1 MSFKFTIAIS
11 ACIFIF
17 FGCQKTPLNDDY
29 VKELK
34 VDFPTSLRPLPPQ
47 PDYRLTNHWAL
58 MGDIKNGGADLGA
71 DVFYIYPTMYDKGY
85 PWVASIE
92 DQDLNKEIDLWPI
105 KHQASVFKGS
115 GRVFAPRYRQAH
127 YRVFMVEDSLCL
139 PALELAYKDVKS
151 AFVYWLENFDE
162 GRPIIIAGHSQ
173 GTFLARFLLQE
184 FFDDTALG
192 KRLVAAYL
200 PGFDIYESDFKKIVS
215 CKTNKDTHCFCSWRT
230 FATGYTPDWYK
241 NELARNGE
249 GNLASCINPISWSC
263 GSEVSHKSAHLGVL
277 TDKNK
282 FKYKHKLTARVNGGI
297 LWLDKPHIFGGA
309 LIHQN
314 NWHVGDYN
322 LFWENIRSNVTE
334 RIRSFDESE
343 SNH

>member
-1 MSFKFTIAIS
+1 MSIKYLFTIT
-11 ACIFIF
+11 ACSVIF
-17 FGCQKTPLNDDY
+17 FGCQKTPVNDGY
-29 VKELK
+29 LKEQK
-34 VDFPTSLRPLPPQ
+34 DDFPTSLHPLPLK
-47 PDYRLTNHWAL
+47 PDYSKTKHWAL
-58 MGDIKNGGADLGA
+58 IGDNNHGGSDLGA
-71 DVFYIYPTMYDKGY
+71 DVFYIYPTMYDKGE

-92 DQDLNKEIDLWPI
+92 NEELNKEIDLWPI
-105 KHQASVFKGS
+105 KHQASVFIGS

-127 YRVFMVEDSLCL
+127 YRVFMVEDSLCR
-139 PALELAYKDVKS
+139 PAIELAYEDVKS

-173 GTFLARFLLQE
+173 GTFHARLLLQD
-184 FFDDTALG
+184 FFDDTELG
-192 KRLVAAYL
+192 ERLVAAYL
-200 PGFDIYESDFKKIVS
+200 PGFDIYESDFEKIAS
-215 CKTNKDTHCFCSWRT
+215 CKTNKDTNCFCSWRT

-241 NELARNGE
+241 DELARNGE

-263 GSEVSHKSAHLGVL
+263 GSEVSEKSAHLGIL

-282 FKYKHKLTARVNGGI
+282 FKYEHTLTAKVNGGI
-297 LWLDKPHIFGGA
+297 LWLDKPHIIGGA

-322 LFWENIRSNVTE
+322 LFWENIRTNVTE
-334 RIRSFDESE
+334 RILSFNAPV